1 MHQTA
6 NPAVTITNERMKAI
20 RAIKLMLFT
29 ASIMPS
35 ITGGALAYY
44 HGSFNWPHFSLV
56 LLALFIGQAGGDYLY
71 YYFTNR
77 HTDPRDAHTKIF
89 AGWRP
94 LFADSLPEKNGTLY
108 AGIFCLFIDLLIG
121 IYFFM
126 QLGYMIAALALI
138 GGAVAIF
145 FTPLMLKGFK
155 EPVIFFTF
163 GPLSVTGMFYV
174 LTGDINWDP
183 VFVSLP
189 IGFLITAV
197 AHLKGAHYEVKDE
210 EGEEVVL
217 KLNPRRV
224 IFLFGLAY
232 FHLLIGLIYGKLPL
246 ISAAGLLTIPMAYS
260 IVKILLQETNKVQ
273 DYLWAVVRTI
283 NVMVITGLIIAI
295 TLLI

>member
-1 MHQTA
+1 MHQTV
-6 NPAVTITNERMKAI
+6 NPSASLTNERMKAI

-44 HGSFNWPHFSLV
+44 HNSFDWPYFLIV
-56 LLALFIGQAGGDYLY
+56 LIALFVGQAGGDYLY
-71 YYFTNR
+71 YYFTHR

-89 AGWRP
+89 AGWKP

-108 AGIFCLFIDLLIG
+108 AGIFCLLIDLIIG
-121 IYFFM
+121 IYFYM
-126 QLGYMIAALALI
+126 QLGYMVAVLALI

-163 GPLSVTGMFYV
+163 GPLSVTGMYFV
-174 LTGDINWDP
+174 LTGELSWAP

-210 EGEEVVL
+210 KGEEVVL

-224 IFLFGLAY
+224 IILFALAY
-232 FHLLIGLIYGKLPL
+232 FHLLIGIIFGKLPL
-246 ISAAGLLTIPMAYS
+246 ISAVALITIPMAYS
-260 IVKILLQETNKVQ
+260 IIKMLLKKTSKVQ

-283 NVMVITGLIIAI
+283 NVMVVTGLIIAI
-295 TLLI
+295 SLII